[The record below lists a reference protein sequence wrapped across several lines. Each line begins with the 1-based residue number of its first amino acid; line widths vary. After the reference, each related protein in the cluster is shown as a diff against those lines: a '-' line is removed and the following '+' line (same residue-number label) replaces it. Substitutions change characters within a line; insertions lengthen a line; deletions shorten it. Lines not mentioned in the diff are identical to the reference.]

1 MKYLLFFL
9 GAFLAG
15 CSPRAHD
22 FLLGPSLRDQHAR
35 ALAYGGIL
43 SAVNGESLDE
53 LALGPVTDEIRRA
66 NQAMLAEWWEV
77 KSREDFLAT
86 LAWIENGGHRKEF
99 RELRWRLESVPVEHL
114 MREIFKDQKDIRGLG
129 RRFVVAQVLR
139 ASRRKGLDIAAW
151 DFGRYINLCRWGY
164 LSGYVTEQ
172 EAWAR
177 ILPVARF
184 LQSSFASWDE
194 FADDYFLGRA
204 FWSVD
209 QAENTGDLHRKA
221 YRDLIAQGKW
231 TQESW
236 SSSLGRGEIG
246 RDLYSLQL
254 GSPNQPPD
262 SNPPNRTGSP

>member
-151 DFGRYINLCRWGY
+151 DFEYCRSHAFCSRPSLPGTS
-164 LSGYVTEQ
+164 LPMTIFLGGPFGPSTKL
-172 EAWAR
+172 R
-177 ILPVARF
+177 IPATSIAKHIGTSLPKENGLRSHGVAR
-184 LQSSFASWDE
+184 SAAAKS
-194 FADDYFLGRA
+194 
-204 FWSVD
+204 
-209 QAENTGDLHRKA
+209 AETSIL
-221 YRDLIAQGKW
+221 
-231 TQESW
+231 
-236 SSSLGRGEIG
+236 
-246 RDLYSLQL
+246 
-254 GSPNQPPD
+254 
-262 SNPPNRTGSP
+262 SN